1 MMKVSNLVSTEWSEQ
16 SGTSS
21 QPHLSPAPSLSGSVR
36 KYDEYCEKPSPIT
49 TAANTSYFSVVNSNK
64 TTTPQLPLSPP
75 ADDQRKCSLPS
86 ISSLLEG
93 MDSMPANKRAR
104 HDSGDYSRN
113 FFPPTPPMRPCSGF
127 TEGNSPASLP
137 SGRSHSASV
146 SSTVSHQPPQRTSLP
161 SISASLQNTPVH
173 PPERLSISS
182 LASPDSARLPHA
194 IPSPSST
201 TTSITTATQPTPYYT
216 TLEEKP
222 YPRAH
227 SASAPVTP
235 SSLVP
240 PPPPPPAMLSPV
252 NHQGWQHH
260 HYFPLS
266 TTTPFPPNHE
276 RYICRTCHKAFS
288 RPSSLRIHSH
298 SHTGEKPFRCTHAG
312 CGKAFSV
319 RSNMKRHERGCHSGR
334 PMTATVV

>member
-1 MMKVSNLVSTEWSEQ
+1 MKVANLVSTEWSEQ
-16 SGTSS
+16 SRNTS

-36 KYDEYCEKPSPIT
+36 KYDEYREKPGPIST
-49 TAANTSYFSVVNSNK
+49 SATTSYFSTVNSSQR
-64 TTTPQLPLSPP
+64 TSPQLPLSPP
-75 ADDQRKCSLPS
+75 ADEQRKCSLPS

-93 MDSMPANKRAR
+93 MDNMPANKRAR
-104 HDSGDYSRN
+104 HDSGDYSRG
-113 FFPPTPPMRPCSGF
+113 FLPPTPPMRPCSGF
-127 TEGNSPASLP
+127 TEGSSPASLP
-137 SGRSHSASV
+137 SGRSHSASI
-146 SSTVSHQPPQRTSLP
+146 SSAVSHPSHQQRTSLP
-161 SISASLQNTPVH
+161 SISASLQNTPIH
-173 PPERLSISS
+173 PSERLSISS
-182 LASPDSARLPHA
+182 LASHDSARLSHA

-201 TTSITTATQPTPYYT
+201 TTSITTATPSASYYP
-216 TLEEKP
+216 EEKV

-240 PPPPPPAMLSPV
+240 PQPAMLSPV
-252 NHQGWQHH
+252 AHQGWQHH

-266 TTTPFPPNHE
+266 TTTQYPQNHE
-276 RYICRTCHKAFS
+276 RYVCRTCHKAFS

-334 PMTATVV
+334 PMTASVV

>member
-1 MMKVSNLVSTEWSEQ
+1 MKVANLVSTEWSER
-16 SGTSS
+16 SCNSS
-21 QPHLSPAPSLSGSVR
+21 QPHPSPAQSLSGSVR
-36 KYDEYCEKPSPIT
+36 HYDEYRERPSPISTST
-49 TAANTSYFSVVNSNK
+49 TTSYFSPVNSSQRRS
-64 TTTPQLPLSPP
+64 PQLPLSPP
-75 ADDQRKCSLPS
+75 ADEQRKCSLPS

-93 MDSMPANKRAR
+93 MDTVPANKRAR
-104 HDSGDYSRN
+104 LNSSDYNRS
-113 FFPPTPPMRPCSGF
+113 FLPPTPPMRPCSGF
-127 TEGNSPASLP
+127 TEGSSPASLP
-137 SGRSHSASV
+137 SGRSHSGSI
-146 SSTVSHQPPQRTSLP
+146 SSAISHPPQQQRTSLP

-173 PPERLSISS
+173 HSERLSISS
-182 LASPDSARLPHA
+182 IASQDSSRLPHA

-201 TTSITTATQPTPYYT
+201 TASIPTTTPSASYYS
-216 TLEEKP
+216 EEKP
-222 YPRAH
+222 YTQTH

-240 PPPPPPAMLSPV
+240 PPPPPPSSAMLSPV
-252 NHQGWQHH
+252 AHQGWQHH

-266 TTTPFPPNHE
+266 TTSPYPQNHE
-276 RYICRTCHKAFS
+276 RYVCRTCHKAFS

>member
-1 MMKVSNLVSTEWSEQ
+1 
-16 SGTSS
+16 
-21 QPHLSPAPSLSGSVR
+21 
-36 KYDEYCEKPSPIT
+36 
-49 TAANTSYFSVVNSNK
+49 
-64 TTTPQLPLSPP
+64 
-75 ADDQRKCSLPS
+75 
-86 ISSLLEG
+86 
-93 MDSMPANKRAR
+93 
-104 HDSGDYSRN
+104 
-113 FFPPTPPMRPCSGF
+113 MRPCSGF
-127 TEGNSPASLP
+127 TEGSSPASLP
-137 SGRSHSASV
+137 SGRSHSASI
-146 SSTVSHQPPQRTSLP
+146 SSAISHPSQQQRTSLP
-161 SISASLQNTPVH
+161 SISASLQNTPIH
-173 PPERLSISS
+173 PSERLSISS
-182 LASPDSARLPHA
+182 LASHDSSRLSHA

-201 TTSITTATQPTPYYT
+201 TTSITTTATPSTSFYT
-216 TLEEKP
+216 TEEKA

-235 SSLVP
+235 SSLV
-240 PPPPPPAMLSPV
+240 PPPAMLSPV

-266 TTTPFPPNHE
+266 TTTPYPQNHE
-276 RYICRTCHKAFS
+276 RYVCRTCHKAFS